1 MHKKSLLQRFFLSA
15 VNESISKV
23 GNIYLKTI
31 YSLHFKCSTKVCY
44 KIFRFPM
51 QLKYKATLKSMLQLI
66 SDCENYCQFL
76 GFLFFNR
83 YSFLSDQE
91 NPLGNQTSYADYVMQ
106 QLLQISPN
114 LLTHELCSSVHTI
127 QYINQ
132 STAYL
137 SINRAINC
145 PTTCLLKHSD
155 ITNCNAHYLSA
166 LCTFSCRSLIA
177 HLSRPRWQCSSHSL
191 TLSCCAAH

>member
-1 MHKKSLLQRFFLSA
+1 M
-15 VNESISKV
+15 
-23 GNIYLKTI
+23 NIKTI

-51 QLKYKATLKSMLQLI
+51 QLKYKATLKSMLQLF

-76 GFLFFNR
+76 GFLFLTDIHFYHIRKTHWEIRHPMQITSCNSFFKFPR
-83 YSFLSDQE
+83 IYS
-91 NPLGNQTSYADYVMQ
+91 
-106 QLLQISPN
+106 
-114 LLTHELCSSVHTI
+114 LTNFAPMYI